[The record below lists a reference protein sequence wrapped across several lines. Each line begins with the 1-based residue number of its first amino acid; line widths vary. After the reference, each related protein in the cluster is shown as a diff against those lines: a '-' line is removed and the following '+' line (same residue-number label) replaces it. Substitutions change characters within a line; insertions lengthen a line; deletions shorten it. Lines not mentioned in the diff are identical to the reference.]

1 MTKTERIEIR
11 VTPDEKASIY
21 LVAERRKVTV
31 SELIKQGLKENK
43 AIK

>member
-11 VTPDEKASIY
+11 VTPDEKAEIY

-31 SELIKQGLKENK
+31 SELIKQGLKEKK
-43 AIK
+43 ALK

>member
-1 MTKTERIEIR
+1 MSKTEHIKVR
-11 VTPDEKASIY
+11 VTPDEKAEIY
-21 LVAERRKVTV
+21 LVAERRKITV